1 MITSTLKWLAL
12 SLFLL
17 LLGACTETTFNEG
30 PFVSKR
36 TQLLSFQFPD
46 LETPVEATINEEAQ
60 LITAT
65 LPFGTDLSSLTPTIT
80 VSDKATVSPP
90 SGVPNDFTD
99 TVTYIVN
106 AENGDTQAYQVV
118 ISESAPDT
126 RSVLALSSPVWNFS
140 PSGSGVPNYF
150 TTDGERGLAYG
161 NNHLYLTNNN
171 DKILIL
177 DPTDGAQLGLLDMT
191 DVEGG
196 SPKIADVEVSEDGSI
211 LACNTVEWTSD
222 GGGEPTV
229 FKVYKWNDESAAPE
243 VFLTYTNPEY
253 RMGDS
258 FSVIGD
264 ISQDAVILT
273 TFGRKFLPPATR
285 GNLIFRWNVTDGV
298 VDAEPELITVAG
310 LPSLT
315 RLGSRPHAQ
324 LLAVDDTS
332 YYVNANDVEFT
343 QVDLSGAFLNRIPNL
358 DRSLYDGFT
367 SYFEVFQFAGKTV
380 LATSFPRSARE
391 SRLIVIDI
399 TEGLENT
406 TSADV
411 LLSENFLA
419 GSGEIANVNASGAVT
434 VNIVNQNKAEIYC
447 LITNQALVKFD
458 LSTELE

>member
-1 MITSTLKWLAL
+1 MTAFTPRRCVLILTT
-12 SLFLL
+12 LL
-17 LLGACTETTFNEG
+17 LSACTETTFNEG

-46 LETPVEATINEEAQ
+46 LEAPVEATINEEAR

-65 LPFGTDLSSLTPTIT
+65 LPFGTDRSSLTPTIT
-80 VSDKATVSPP
+80 VSNKATVSPP
-90 SGVPNDFTD
+90 SGVANDFTD
-99 TVTYIVN
+99 TATYVVN
-106 AENGDTQAYQVV
+106 AENGDTQTYQVV

-126 RSVLALSSPVWNFS
+126 KSVLALSNPVWNFS

-161 NNHLYLTNNN
+161 NDHLYLTNNN

-177 DPTDGAQLGLLDMT
+177 DPADGAQLGLLDMT
-191 DVEGG
+191 GVEGG
-196 SPKIADVEVSEDGSI
+196 SPKIADVAVSEDGTI

-222 GGGEPTV
+222 GGGESTI
-229 FKVYKWNDESAAPE
+229 FKIYTWNNETTEPE
-243 VFLTYTNPEY
+243 VFLTYTNTDY

-264 ISQDAVILT
+264 ITQDAVILT

-285 GNLIFRWNVTDGV
+285 GNLIFRWNVTGGV
-298 VDAEPELITVAG
+298 VDVEPELIEAAG

-315 RLGSRPHAQ
+315 KLGSRPHAQ
-324 LLAVDDTS
+324 MLSVDDTS

-343 QVDLSGAFLNRIPNL
+343 QVNLSGAFVNRIPNL

-367 SYFEVFQFAGKTV
+367 SYFEIFQFAGKTV
-380 LATSFPRSARE
+380 LATAFPRSARE

-399 TEGLENT
+399 TEGLENA
-406 TSADV
+406 TSDDV
-411 LLSENFLA
+411 LLSEDFMA
-419 GSGEIANVNASGAVT
+419 GSGEIANVNASGAVA